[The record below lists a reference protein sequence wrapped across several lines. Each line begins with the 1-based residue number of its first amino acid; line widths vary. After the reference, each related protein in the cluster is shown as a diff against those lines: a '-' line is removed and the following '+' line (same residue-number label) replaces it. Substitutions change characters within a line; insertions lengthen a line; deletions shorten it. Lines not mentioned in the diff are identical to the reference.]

1 MQLNGKQTRN
11 VQFYKELL
19 SMEGDETQ
27 EEKSR
32 LKHEDELEMERRERK
47 HIRKLCKEF
56 SKFVDALEELSKLT
70 VDVP

>member
-1 MQLNGKQTRN
+1 MQVNGKQTRN

-19 SMEGDETQ
+19 SMEGDEAQ

-47 HIRKLCKEF
+47 HIRKLCK
-56 SKFVDALEELSKLT
+56 
-70 VDVP
+70 